1 MQTIF
6 IFLKNVAST
15 APTITAALT
24 RHSTT
29 TNNNIAVAQYG
40 SSSQKRLE
48 PTSSQKLDILRTAI
62 ATVLKNPAWRTEE
75 ALSNQR
81 ASIRQFGQYVAVQ
94 LGQIEDEEVL
104 LATQQKI
111 MSLLNKAI

>member
-1 MQTIF
+1 MPIP
-6 IFLKNVAST
+6 NHM
-15 APTITAALT
+15 AALAL
-24 RHSTT
+24 
-29 TNNNIAVAQYG
+29 N
-40 SSSQKRLE
+40 KRVE

-62 ATVLKNPAWRTEE
+62 ATVLQNPAWRTEE
-75 ALSNQR
+75 ALANQR

-111 MSLLNKAI
+111 MSLVSKAIWETTI